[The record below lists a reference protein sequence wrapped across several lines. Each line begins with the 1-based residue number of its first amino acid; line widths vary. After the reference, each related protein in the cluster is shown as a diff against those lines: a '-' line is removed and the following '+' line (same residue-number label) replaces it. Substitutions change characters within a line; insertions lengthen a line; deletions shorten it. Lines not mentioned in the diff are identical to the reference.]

1 MTDPAALLALL
12 AAATLALAIAA
23 AALLRAWRGWL
34 ELRRAELGG
43 GDARAASVP
52 PRIEIADLKDRV
64 RRLEAI
70 ADGVER

>member
-1 MTDPAALLALL
+1 MTDPAALFALL
-12 AAATLALAIAA
+12 ALATLGLAIAA
-23 AALLRAWRGWL
+23 AALLRAWQGWL
-34 ELRRAELGG
+34 ALRRLELGG
-43 GDARAASVP
+43 GEAHANRPP

>member
-1 MTDPAALLALL
+1 VTDPAALFALL
-12 AAATLALAIAA
+12 ALATLGLAIAA
-23 AALLRAWRGWL
+23 AALLRAWQGWL
-34 ELRRAELGG
+34 ALRRLELGG
-43 GDARAASVP
+43 GVALSNRPP